1 MAEANHFQVFVSLPD
16 AADGRPMGLTAFTA
30 YFACRLRQENPD
42 AVVAILDDLHLEL
55 RDGSSGGRDLRLD
68 NAFKRYRRRPEDLE
82 EIASL
87 YLRSLLAPPQ
97 PWKLQASD
105 ENLRPVLRSREF
117 LQEMTDVLTRG
128 QVGGQVEDQEEGRE
142 SEAASPPVAD
152 RINDQISVLYV
163 FDRDHSMRYVQ
174 ARDLEALFTD
184 RDGLFIRAV
193 DNLRESLGQVRID
206 RALSCYLPVVRGGDT
221 ASLLLLGEFW
231 TKARFPVKGDIVVF
245 PLARDRV
252 LVTGSQERLG
262 LFRAAMAAARSRGA
276 LEYFI
281 TDRPFVL
288 KGGRW
293 LPYKRPRRR
302 PLLAL

>member
-1 MAEANHFQVFVSLPD
+1 MAEAKHFQVFVSLPD
-16 AADGRPMGLTAFTA
+16 DARGRPMGLTAFTA
-30 YFACRLRQENPD
+30 YFACRLRQENSD

-55 RDGSSGGRDLRLD
+55 RDGNGGERDLRLD
-68 NAFKRYRRRPEDLE
+68 NAFKRYLRRPEDLD
-82 EIASL
+82 EIVTL
-87 YLRSLLAPPQ
+87 YLRTLLAPPQ

-105 ENLRPVLRSREF
+105 ENLRPVLRSRDF

-128 QVGGQVEDQEEGRE
+128 HEGDQE

-184 RDGLFIRAV
+184 RDGLFVRAV
-193 DNLRESLGQVRID
+193 DNLRESLGEVRID
-206 RALSCYLPVVRGGDT
+206 RVLGCFLPVVRGGDA

-231 TKARFPVKGDIVVF
+231 TKTRFAVKGDIVVF

-252 LVTGSQERLG
+252 LVTGSEEHLG
-262 LFRAAMAAARSRGA
+262 LMRASWAAARSRGA

-288 KGGRW
+288 KNGRW
-293 LPYKRPRRR
+293 LPFKRPRRLPFL
-302 PLLAL
+302 PL

>member
-1 MAEANHFQVFVSLPD
+1 MAEANRFQVFVSLPD
-16 AADGRPMGLTAFTA
+16 DADGRPMGLTAFTA

-55 RDGSSGGRDLRLD
+55 RDVNGGERDLRLD
-68 NAFKRYRRRPEDLE
+68 NAFKRYLRRPEDLE

-128 QVGGQVEDQEEGRE
+128 QAEGQE

-184 RDGLFIRAV
+184 REGLFVRAV

-206 RALSCYLPVVRGGDT
+206 RALSCYLPVVRGGDA

-231 TKARFPVKGDIVVF
+231 TKARFAVKGDIVVF

-252 LVTGSQERLG
+252 LVTGSEERLG
-262 LFRAAMAAARSRGA
+262 LFRAARAAARSRGA

-293 LPYKRPRRR
+293 LPYKGPRRR
-302 PLLAL
+302 PFLSL